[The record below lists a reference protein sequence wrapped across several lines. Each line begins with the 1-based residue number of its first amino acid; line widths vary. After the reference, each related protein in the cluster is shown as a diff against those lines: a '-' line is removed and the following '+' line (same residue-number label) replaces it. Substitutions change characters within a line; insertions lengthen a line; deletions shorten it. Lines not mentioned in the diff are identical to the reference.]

1 MGVSGDEPTGDTQ
14 DAIIDINEPIS
25 RSDFLKKVVAGGVI
39 SAVAITGIG
48 GVQKVFGDKDSGKH
62 IESGDNSDIA
72 NLIQK
77 VNQLSKQLGD
87 LQGQF
92 ADVISGKMNVPEMAV
107 IKLTVP
113 DNGFLKIN
121 GESTFHKMSIPE
133 DGFLKMEG
141 QSAFTGDSAFHKL
154 SVPENGF
161 LKIEGDS
168 AFLKMTIPENG
179 FLKMNGDATFLKLDV
194 PDTGFLKIEGQSAF
208 TGDAAFLKLDA
219 TDIVAQKIVTGSI
232 TTGSPNTTVG

>member
-1 MGVSGDEPTGDTQ
+1 MGVPEDEPTGDTQ

-48 GVQKVFGDKDSGKH
+48 GVQKVFGEKDPGKH
-62 IESGDNSDIA
+62 TDSGDNSDIA
-72 NLIQK
+72 RLIQK

-113 DNGFLKIN
+113 ENGFLKMN
-121 GESTFHKMSIPE
+121 GDSTFHKLSVPDTGFLKIEGDTAFLKLTVPE
-133 DGFLKMEG
+133 NGFLKMN
-141 QSAFTGDSAFHKL
+141 GDSTFLKL
-154 SVPENGF
+154 DVPENGF
-161 LKIEGDS
+161 LKIEGDT
-168 AFLKMTIPENG
+168 AFLKLTVPENG
-179 FLKMNGDATFLKLDV
+179 FLKVNGDA
-194 PDTGFLKIEGQSAF
+194 S
-208 TGDAAFLKLDA
+208 FLKLDA
-219 TDIVAQKIVTGSI
+219 TDIVAQKIVAGSI
-232 TTGSPNTTVG
+232 TTGNPNTTVG